1 MIRHAQPLPTN
12 EYTPDRIHC
21 MTLPLLAIHRN
32 SPTVFDNTDSRFTS
46 GSAVLVL
53 DDSLNTSAVL
63 GDSLNTSAVLG
74 DSLNTS
80 AVLDD
85 SLNTSDL
92 MCLLQHLLTLEHSV
106 TQ

>member
-21 MTLPLLAIHRN
+21 MTLPLLAIHQN
-32 SPTVFDNTDSRFTS
+32 SPTVFDVTVESPTVFDNTDSRFTS

-53 DDSLNTSAVL
+53 D
-63 GDSLNTSAVLG
+63 DSLNTSAVLG